1 LADLA
6 ERRLVRGGWAGL
18 VAGHQAGPAA
28 RDLQV
33 ENRWSAH
40 RRYRGRMVA
49 IVPSYLTKLRT
60 AKEDLVRLEEEIE
73 RYVMRDPYRVA
84 EQAEGRR
91 RLKVRRL
98 QITSDPAN
106 TDIPR
111 IAGGILYNLRS
122 GLDHLMAALV
132 PKRQRGSAH
141 FPIFFQGVWEHASGE
156 ENEQLA
162 KERGRWRSD
171 TKALPEPALAIMRSL
186 QPLDGCAQPQDET
199 HVLQT
204 LRQLANADD
213 HARPPVAALGL
224 SDCMVK
230 WTLPDGRVQYGTGHA
245 KRDASGRLDQ
255 VMKDGSKL
263 KDIPCA
269 ATNVEITGVPVVAIH
284 IPSEG
289 RYVPIP
295 QFFVNAVNVIE
306 QLIITPLIPFVRPDA
321 D

>member
-1 LADLA
+1 MRA
-6 ERRLVRGGWAGL
+6 RLL
-18 VAGHQAGPAA
+18 PASSGSEPDG
-28 RDLQV
+28 R
-33 ENRWSAH
+33 AH
-40 RRYRGRMVA
+40 RRYRERMVA

-60 AKEDLVRLEEEIE
+60 AKEDLLRLEEEIE

-91 RLKVRRL
+91 QPRVRRL
-98 QITSDPAN
+98 RITSDPAN
-106 TDIPR
+106 TDVPR
-111 IAGGILYNLRS
+111 ISGGILYNLRS

-132 PKRQRGSAH
+132 PKRQRGSVQ
-141 FPIFFQGVWEHASGE
+141 FPIYFQGVWEEPVGE
-156 ENEQLA
+156 ENEQRA
-162 KERGRWRSD
+162 KERGRWCSD
-171 TKALPEPALAIMRSL
+171 MKALPEPVLDILKGL
-186 QPLDGCAQPQDET
+186 QPADGAEQPDDET

-204 LRQLANADD
+204 INQLANADD
-213 HARPPVAALGL
+213 HTRAPVAALGL

-263 KDIPCA
+263 KDIPYA

>member
-1 LADLA
+1 
-6 ERRLVRGGWAGL
+6 
-18 VAGHQAGPAA
+18 
-28 RDLQV
+28 
-33 ENRWSAH
+33 
-40 RRYRGRMVA
+40 MVA

-73 RYVMRDPYRVA
+73 RYVMRDPYRVV

-91 RLKVRRL
+91 QPKMRRL

-106 TDIPR
+106 TDIAR
-111 IAGGILYNLRS
+111 IAGDLLYNMRS
-122 GLDHLMAALV
+122 GLDHLMSALV
-132 PKRQRGSAH
+132 PKKQRGSAH
-141 FPIFFQGVWEHASGE
+141 FPIFFQGVWEDARGE
-156 ENEQLA
+156 ENEQRT
-162 KERGRWRSD
+162 KERSRWRTD
-171 TKALPEPALAIMRSL
+171 TKALPEPALAILRSL
-186 QPLDGCAQPQDET
+186 QPLEGGAQPEDET

-213 HARPPVAALGL
+213 HTRPPVTALGL
-224 SDCMVK
+224 SDCMVR

-255 VMKDGSKL
+255 VMEDGSKL
-263 KDIPCA
+263 KDIPYA

-295 QFFVNAVNVIE
+295 QFFVNTANVIE
-306 QLIITPLIPFVRPDA
+306 QLIITPLIPFVQPDA
-321 D
+321 